1 MKTKEVLDYFGGV
14 RATAGA
20 LGISSA
26 AVYQWGD
33 DVPKG
38 RQAHVELATKGKIK
52 RKRQG
57 EN

>member
-1 MKTKEVLDYFGGV
+1 MKTADVIKYFGGV
-14 RATAGA
+14 RQVAEA
-20 LGISSA
+20 LCISSA

-33 DVPKG
+33 HVPRA